1 MKDDASGDD
10 IITLRVRIQPRSSQE
25 GFDIMADGHVRV
37 RVNAPPV
44 DNAANKRLIA
54 LLASAFRVAT
64 SRVELVRGAKHRDK
78 YLRIHGARRTPPWL
92 CASAHDSRAG
102 R

>member
-1 MKDDASGDD
+1 MKDDGTGDD
-10 IITLRVRIQPRSSQE
+10 IITLRMRIQPRSSRE
-25 GFDIMADGHVRV
+25 GFDIMAEGHLRA

-54 LLASAFRVAT
+54 LLACAFRVPT
-64 SRVELVRGAKHRDK
+64 SRVVLVRGAKHRDK
-78 YLRIHGARRTPPWL
+78 YLRIRGARRTPPWL
-92 CASAHDSRAG
+92 CTSGHDDQAG